1 MKFSWKPPWHLFINL
16 FAIET
21 PICNFGWQAP
31 DFELKGVDGKTCTL
45 NDISGANGTLLM
57 FICNHCP
64 YVKAVITRLV
74 EDVRVLQE
82 EGIGV
87 AAIMSNATEQVEA
100 DSFENMQIFA
110 EKHGFT
116 FPYLIDET
124 QDVARTYDAVCTPD
138 FFGFNADNAL
148 QYRGRIDEA
157 GLKPASG
164 ETRRELLEAM
174 RLIAETGCGP
184 HEQIA
189 SMGCSIKWRANDN

>member
-1 MKFSWKPPWHLFINL
+1 MGLV
-16 FAIET
+16 ET
-21 PICNFGWQAP
+21 PICNFGWEAL
-31 DFELKGVDGKTCTL
+31 DFELKGVDGNAYKL
-45 NDISGANGTLLM
+45 DDISGTNGTLLM

-64 YVKAVITRLV
+64 YVKAVIKRLV
-74 EDVRVLQE
+74 EDVGVLQK

-100 DSFENMQIFA
+100 DSYENMQIFA
-110 EKHGFT
+110 ETHGFT

-138 FFGFNADNAL
+138 FFGFNAGNAL

-157 GLKPASG
+157 GLKPAS
-164 ETRRELLEAM
+164 EDTRRELLEAM
-174 RLIAETGCGP
+174 RLIAETGRGP
-184 HEQIA
+184 HEQVA

>member
-1 MKFSWKPPWHLFINL
+1 MKFSWNPPWHLFINL
-16 FAIET
+16 FATKT

-31 DFELKGVDGKTCTL
+31 DFELKGIDGKSRTL
-45 NDISGANGTLLM
+45 KDISGAKGTLLM

-64 YVKAVITRLV
+64 YVKAVITRLL
-74 EDVRVLQE
+74 EDARVLQE

-110 EKHGFT
+110 ETHGFT

-138 FFGFNADNAL
+138 FFGFNADNTL

-157 GLKPASG
+157 GLKPAS
-164 ETRRELLEAM
+164 EQTRRELLEAM
-174 RLIAETGCGP
+174 RLIAETGSGP

-189 SMGCSIKWRANDN
+189 SMGCSIKWRTDNN

>member
-1 MKFSWKPPWHLFINL
+1 MGLV
-16 FAIET
+16 ET

-31 DFELKGVDGKTCTL
+31 DFELKGIDGKSRTL
-45 NDISGANGTLLM
+45 KDISGAKGTLLM

-64 YVKAVITRLV
+64 YVKAVITRLL
-74 EDVRVLQE
+74 EDARVLQE

-110 EKHGFT
+110 ETHGFT

-157 GLKPASG
+157 GLKPASE

-174 RLIAETGCGP
+174 RLIAKTGSGP

-189 SMGCSIKWRANDN
+189 SMGCSIKWRTDNN

>member
-1 MKFSWKPPWHLFINL
+1 MAVIPPV
-16 FAIET
+16 
-21 PICNFGWQAP
+21 CNFGWSAT
-31 DFELKGVDGKTCTL
+31 DFSLQSTQGAKFTLKDSRGP
-45 NDISGANGTLLM
+45 NGLLVM

-64 YVKAVITRLV
+64 YVKAVITRLI
-74 EDVRVLQE
+74 EDARVLQE

-110 EKHGFT
+110 ESHGFT

-138 FFGFNADNAL
+138 FFGFNVDSGL

-157 GLKPASG
+157 GLKPAAE

-174 RLIAETGCGP
+174 RLIAETGRGP